1 MAHLVV
7 AALQLP
13 TLGMNATRLEFYL
26 KQAKQRNADVI
37 LLGEYVLNHFF
48 KEFATMSANM
58 VKEQTRKHTEL
69 LKNLAIKYD
78 IVFVAPIIVMKK
90 DGYHKTIVRITPK
103 IIRYY
108 EQQILLPYAHWNEKK
123 FFENPVK
130 PLRDPMTFNIKGF
143 KVMVMGGFELH
154 FDHFWQRVT
163 EKKVDLVLLPTAST
177 FGSHNRWREIIKTK
191 AFLHGCYILRANRLG
206 EYSDSEVKWKFY
218 GDTMLV
224 SPGGEVE
231 MMLEDKESML
241 IEVIEKQEVTDHRK
255 AWGFERELK
264 LREDLNDLPSEK
276 AKH

>member
-1 MAHLVV
+1 MSQLVV

-26 KQAKQRNADVI
+26 KQAKQRNADVM

-48 KEFATMSANM
+48 KEFVTMSPNM

-69 LKNLAIKYD
+69 LKNLAEKYD
-78 IVFVAPIIVMKK
+78 IVFVAPIIITKK
-90 DGYHKTIVRITPK
+90 DGYHKTIVKITPK
-103 IIRYY
+103 NTRYY

-123 FFENPVK
+123 FFVNPVK
-130 PLRDPMTFNIKGF
+130 PLKDPMTFNIKGF
-143 KVMVMGGFELH
+143 KVMVMAGFELH

-163 EKKVDLVLLPTAST
+163 EKKIDLVLLPTAST

-191 AFLHGCYILRANRLG
+191 AFLHGCYVLRANRLG
-206 EYSDSEVKWKFY
+206 EYSDDEVQWKFY

-224 SPGGEVE
+224 SPEGEVE

-241 IEVIEKQEVTDHRK
+241 VEVIDKREVLEHRK
-255 AWGFERELK
+255 AWAFEKELK
-264 LREDLNDLPSEK
+264 LREDLI
-276 AKH
+276 